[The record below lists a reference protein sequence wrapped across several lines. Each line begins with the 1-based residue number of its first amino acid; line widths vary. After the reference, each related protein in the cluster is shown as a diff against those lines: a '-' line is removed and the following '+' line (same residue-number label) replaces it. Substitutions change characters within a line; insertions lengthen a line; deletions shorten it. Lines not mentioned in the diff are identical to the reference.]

1 MPADD
6 PFEQLLRSHRRLEER
21 LDDLRRAAFDLCG
34 EHHEEAL
41 AYIDETVQWMERSV
55 RRHEEDEEKSLFPRL
70 RGMRELERLVAQ
82 LAEEHRAQ
90 ERLASELAEA
100 RDDRARTME
109 IARLLSESYG
119 RHIRAEEDE
128 LFPIAR
134 ARLEP
139 ADLQAMQAEMQARRG
154 K

>member
-6 PFEQLLRSHRRLEER
+6 PFEQLYRSHRRLEER
-21 LDDLRRAAFDLCG
+21 LEDLRRAAFDLGG
-34 EHHEEAL
+34 EHDGEAL
-41 AYIDETVQWMERSV
+41 AFIDETVAWMERSV

-82 LAEEHRAQ
+82 LSEEHRAL
-90 ERLASELAEA
+90 ERLHSQLAEA
-100 RDDRARTME
+100 RADRARTME
-109 IARLLSESYG
+109 IARLLSESYA

-139 ADLQAMQAEMQARRG
+139 ADLAAIQGELQSRRG
-154 K
+154 R